1 MTEAKRDEGVL
12 QAEIVAKKTDCE
24 RFKAVLTKY
33 AASLKVI
40 GE

>member
-1 MTEAKRDEGVL
+1 MTEAKRDEGAL
-12 QAEIVAKKTDCE
+12 QAEIAAKKTDCE